1 MWCGCVWEV
10 DGYKGLCGVCR
21 FLADKMGSKVA
32 YQNGTFLREDDPRQ
46 QRSVVLPYD
55 RRGGFRV
62 SENLRIHLAIENI
75 PLSVG
80 AKSPSMVPL
89 RLKMTS
95 CHFPRV
101 VCFSIECIDEA
112 FQRLILEPLKKT

>member
-32 YQNGTFLREDDPRQ
+32 YQNGTFLSEDDPRQ

-62 SENLRIHLAIENI
+62 SENLRIHLAIEKHSFGDRRKVTIYGSVAPKNDV
-75 PLSVG
+75 LSF
-80 AKSPSMVPL
+80 SPR
-89 RLKMTS
+89 RL
-95 CHFPRV
+95 FFYRV
-101 VCFSIECIDEA
+101 Y
-112 FQRLILEPLKKT
+112 